1 MENTILIYNNS
12 LNFNL
17 KKTMNN
23 ANDLLYNIQNLK
35 QLQWDID
42 NIQRLKDVGQMQV
55 NMASLAMLRNF
66 ILDEA
71 VVGVILF
78 RNIIRKYYPLND
90 RQITVYENNLGG
102 SLNSRDWYYITNI
115 GIIKRRGSYFDIGE
129 TSYRV
134 DYDNKRVNS
143 KIFSLLNLFCDAV
156 SLEEINYFKQWPN
169 YIAQY
174 SCYIDFHKVADYF
187 LSKYSRELAQNE
199 FIIWDWKL
207 VEYIAN
213 LENCRGNN
221 GCCDIIKFL
230 LNNPGFFA
238 QMGVEDIDEILMK
251 LQNIAGT
258 RYMITEDIKRKTIE
272 KYKAMGATLYSYLSL
287 SKEFIIQHQDDLN
300 WTVLQRNPRI
310 QWDLELVNMLLKKIK
325 NTVCE
330 TEWNNALQGT
340 HAIYV
345 AIKELLNDELLSD
358 IEKLYDI

>member
-143 KIFSLLNLFCDAV
+143 KIFSLLNLFCDAA

-174 SCYIDFHKVADYF
+174 SCYIDFHKVADCF

-199 FIIWDWKL
+199 FIIWDWEL